1 MRNTLDAKDLELIIN
16 LAKNPVAWKK
26 VYGEQTLARVLELKT
41 GKTVTEVQTMQ
52 KLPPRR
58 LQPRGSRVPKGYKFS
73 HTDAQGRKVFVEE

>member
-73 HTDAQGRKVFVEE
+73 HTDAQGHRVFVEE